1 MIAYVAHP
9 VGAPTPDG
17 VHANVARALRWV
29 RWLVDHTTLAVSAPW
44 IPYVLAC
51 EGETPEQRQR
61 GLRDDLAMVERH
73 DLVIECSDRISVGM
87 SLERD
92 HACLCGLSIA
102 DLTVL
107 GLAEPPAPGTDEHQR
122 ALALISAAVTK
133 AKIRQSRG
141 RR

>member
-1 MIAYVAHP
+1 MIAYVAYP
-9 VGAPTPDG
+9 VGAPTPEG
-17 VHANVARALRWV
+17 VRANIDRAIRWV

-51 EGETPEQRQR
+51 DGETPEQRKR

-92 HACLCGLSIA
+92 HAYVCGLPIA

-107 GLAEPPAPGTDEHQR
+107 DLAEPPSPGTDEHQR
-122 ALALISAAVTK
+122 ALAVVSAAVTK
-133 AKIRQSRG
+133 AKIRKSRA